1 MEWVK
6 VLNGWTFHEF
16 LKLLYH
22 KFRDQSWIPQ
32 KHDGSRHR
40 YIQDL
45 HHNETEMFVD
55 KKVHDVYSGEQFSC
69 EICGIALKCEQS
81 YMNHKKSQHPSG
93 KDLEDI
99 PCQCAKCE
107 IKFNTSDE
115 LNQHQIGS

>member
-1 MEWVK
+1 MDSQQICI
-6 VLNGWTFHEF
+6 
-16 LKLLYH
+16 LLILMIKNNFGVIISPLTYLSVVF
-22 KFRDQSWIPQ
+22 KNIAA
-32 KHDGSRHR
+32 
-40 YIQDL
+40 L
-45 HHNETEMFVD
+45 HTHN